1 MLVVQYFRLLD
12 YSPFEV
18 AMLFLFYESFGFV
31 TNLVGGWL
39 GARIGL
45 DLTMHIGIAMQAVA
59 LGLLT
64 VPDTRLSV
72 PRGSKGAS
80 GGRRASFWQRPC
92 CHLSCP
98 SSRRARRGQPLFE
111 ALANLVVYKALGL
124 DPASHLG
131 AALHFFAKD
140 TAKIFALL
148 VIVIYLMGL
157 LRALLSPE
165 RVREFVRGRPD
176 WQARG
181 FAVTLG
187 AVTPF
192 CSCSSVPLFIGFV
205 EAGIPLGVTFSFL
218 IASPMINEVAAV
230 ILVGILGWKLA
241 ALYVGAGL
249 LVAWVGGI
257 VMQSFRPER
266 WVEEYVWR
274 IQMGQADLAEP
285 DRSFAG
291 RHRYAVTEVTEIV
304 GRIWRWVLLGIG
316 VGALFHGFVPEQW
329 VSANLGGDAWYTV
342 PVAVLMGIPLY
353 SNATGVIPV
362 AEAMLTK
369 GVAVG
374 TTLALMMSV
383 AALSLPEML
392 ILRKVIKWQALALF
406 AGVLAVA
413 FTLVGWGFNVVA

>member
-1 MLVVQYFRLLD
+1 MFDAFARLL
-12 YSPFEV
+12 V
-18 AMLFLFYESFGFV
+18 HQG
-31 TNLVGGWL
+31 
-39 GARIGL
+39 
-45 DLTMHIGIAMQAVA
+45 
-59 LGLLT
+59 
-64 VPDTRLSV
+64 
-72 PRGSKGAS
+72 
-80 GGRRASFWQRPC
+80 
-92 CHLSCP
+92 
-98 SSRRARRGQPLFE
+98 
-111 ALANLVVYKALGL
+111 LGL
-124 DPASHLG
+124 DPASQVG
-131 AALHFFAKD
+131 AALHFFVMD
-140 TAKIFALL
+140 VTKIFALL
-148 VIVIYLMGL
+148 VIVIYTMGL

-165 RVREFVRGRPD
+165 RVRQFVRGRPD

-181 FAVTLG
+181 LAVTLG

-241 ALYVGAGL
+241 ALYVAAGL
-249 LVAWVGGI
+249 LVAWFGGLA
-257 VMQSFRPER
+257 MQAFKPER
-266 WVEEYVWR
+266 WVEEYVWK
-274 IQMGQADLAEP
+274 IQMGQLDLPEP
-285 DRSFAG
+285 APSFTA
-291 RHRYAVTEVTEIV
+291 RHHYAVAEVKEIV
-304 GRIWRWVLLGIG
+304 GRIWKWVLLGIG
-316 VGALFHGFVPEQW
+316 IGALFHGFVPESW
-329 VSANLGGDAWYTV
+329 VSEHLGGDAWYTV
-342 PVAVLMGIPLY
+342 PAAVGLGIPLY

-413 FTLVGWGFNVVA
+413 FTLVGWGFNLIV

>member
-1 MLVVQYFRLLD
+1 MFETLADALVYQV
-12 YSPFEV
+12 
-18 AMLFLFYESFGFV
+18 
-31 TNLVGGWL
+31 
-39 GARIGL
+39 
-45 DLTMHIGIAMQAVA
+45 
-59 LGLLT
+59 
-64 VPDTRLSV
+64 
-72 PRGSKGAS
+72 
-80 GGRRASFWQRPC
+80 
-92 CHLSCP
+92 
-98 SSRRARRGQPLFE
+98 
-111 ALANLVVYKALGL
+111 LGL
-124 DPASHLG
+124 DAASHAG
-131 AALHFFAKD
+131 SALQFFVMD
-140 TAKIFALL
+140 VTKIFALL
-148 VIVIYLMGL
+148 VIVIYVMGL
-157 LRALLSPE
+157 LRAMLSPE

-218 IASPMINEVAAV
+218 IASPMINEVATV

-241 ALYVGAGL
+241 ALYVAAGL
-249 LVAWVGGI
+249 LVAWFGGI
-257 VMQSFRPER
+257 VMQWFKPER
-266 WVEEYVWR
+266 WVEDYVWK
-274 IQMGQADLAEP
+274 IQMGQVDMPEP
-285 DRSFAG
+285 DRSFTG
-291 RHRYAVTEVTEIV
+291 RHRYAVAEVREIV
-304 GRIWRWVLLGIG
+304 GRIWKWVLLGIG

-329 VSANLGGDAWYTV
+329 VGEHLGGDAWYTV
-342 PVAVLMGIPLY
+342 PAAVLTGIPLY

-406 AGVLAVA
+406 AGVLAFA
-413 FTLVGWGFNVVA
+413 FTLVGWGFNFIA